1 MTGPPL
7 RVRGN
12 EALLDEALFGE
23 ILLDE
28 TLFDKTL
35 FDKTL
40 FDEVL
45 FDEAL
50 FDEAL
55 FDNLLSDKWLLEE
68 RLCDG
73 TPMSKRHPIN
83 KPINPLERFKC
94 LFLPRKYTKLK
105 FVRLHHQVL
114 NCLPAASI
122 KIVISLLPFN
132 ADHHPTIH

>member
-35 FDKTL
+35 FD
-40 FDEVL
+40 EV
-45 FDEAL
+45 L

-83 KPINPLERFKC
+83 KLINPLERFKC
-94 LFLPRKYTKLK
+94 LFCQEIYQIEVRQIAPPSAKLLTCSGYK
-105 FVRLHHQVL
+105 NSHQL
-114 NCLPAASI
+114 TS
-122 KIVISLLPFN
+122 F
-132 ADHHPTIH
+132 

>member
-35 FDKTL
+35 FD
-40 FDEVL
+40 EV
-45 FDEAL
+45 L

-83 KPINPLERFKC
+83 KLINPLERFKC
-94 LFLPRKYTKLK
+94 LFLPGKYTKLK

-114 NCLPAASI
+114 NCLPAAGI

-132 ADHHPTIH
+132 ADHHQTIH